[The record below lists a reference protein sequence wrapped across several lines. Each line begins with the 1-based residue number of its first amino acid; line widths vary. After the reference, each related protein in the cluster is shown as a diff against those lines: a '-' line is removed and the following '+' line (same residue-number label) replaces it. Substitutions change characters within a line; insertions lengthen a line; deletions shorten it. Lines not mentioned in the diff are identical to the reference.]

1 MYNNFIKP
9 DIAGL
14 EKSTNRGKN
23 KRESILNVLNNLE
36 SGVFDGAYLNH
47 SDKPSESEESIAERT
62 KLGRQRFDEIAN
74 KEKIITFELFK
85 KYFGYLSP
93 SDMYKALN
101 ETTGSKEN
109 KDQINTI
116 ENRLINL
123 MEVLQITLQM
133 IEKKLKTETAC

>member
-47 SDKPSESEESIAERT
+47 SDKSSESEENIA
-62 KLGRQRFDEIAN
+62 
-74 KEKIITFELFK
+74 
-85 KYFGYLSP
+85 
-93 SDMYKALN
+93 
-101 ETTGSKEN
+101 
-109 KDQINTI
+109 
-116 ENRLINL
+116 
-123 MEVLQITLQM
+123 
-133 IEKKLKTETAC
+133 